1 MFAGDPH
8 KMVAQLLANEQL
20 DNSEIEQLE
29 NMLAAQK
36 AKNTD
41 TNTKVLKSTKK

>member
-8 KMVAQLLANEQL
+8 KMVAQLLSNEQL

-29 NMLAAQK
+29 NILAAHK
-36 AKNTD
+36 IKN
-41 TNTKVLKSTKK
+41 NK

>member
-20 DNSEIEQLE
+20 NNNEIEQFE
-29 NMLAAQK
+29 YMLAAQK
-36 AKNTD
+36 ARNKNR
-41 TNTKVLKSTKK
+41 SKK

>member
-1 MFAGDPH
+1 
-8 KMVAQLLANEQL
+8 MVAQLLANEQL

-36 AKNTD
+36 AKN
-41 TNTKVLKSTKK
+41 NK